1 MTCFVHFITAPW
13 CFSSTCNP
21 VQATQS
27 RFPLSLHQLNSL
39 RVLAIHWLHCRA
51 GLTWSLFLTHPL
63 SVFNHRLSCPACSAV
78 GLVALSSHHCSPEVP
93 EGLQKGCAFVHLF
106 SLTAEV
112 FVVMPRAHLRLHRV
126 PRPAPQLSSAQ
137 EAFWTYFPIT
147 ESARLLLSAIPDVDN
162 PLPVFSTCPPCSA
175 P

>member
-106 SLTAEV
+106 PLTAEV
-112 FVVMPRAHLRLHRV
+112 FVVTASCTPEVTPCA
-126 PRPAPQLSSAQ
+126 QTCSSA
-137 EAFWTYFPIT
+137 FLSPRGFLDIFPHHRECKASLICYP
-147 ESARLLLSAIPDVDN
+147 R
-162 PLPVFSTCPPCSA
+162 C
-175 P
+175 